1 MLKGKLENT
10 LTKDNGTIGCAISV
24 NNMSEDGGHKTNIT
38 VRKIVEYFNSLSKHT
53 DYQEKKVMLN
63 ENLNDLCI
71 KDLYDI
77 DD

>member
-1 MLKGKLENT
+1 MLKSKLDTSSKGKDSTSCDTDLNVIENGRNE
-10 LTKDNGTIGCAISV
+10 TKIIA
-24 NNMSEDGGHKTNIT
+24 
-38 VRKIVEYFNSLSKHT
+38 RKIVEYFNSLSKHT

>member
-1 MLKGKLENT
+1 MLKDKLDIST
-10 LTKDNGTIGCAISV
+10 KGKDNIGYDV
-24 NNMSEDGGHKTNIT
+24 DLNIIENGRNET
-38 VRKIVEYFNSLSKHT
+38 KIIARKIVEYFNSLSKHT